1 MLEVTTCTVPTGI
14 YVIGDN
20 QVTISRPAHTVDL
33 KAFAVGQTTVTNL
46 QFLAFVSAGGYGDE
60 SLWTAMGWRWL
71 ASKGDTHPSFWSD
84 ERFNAP
90 DQPVVG
96 VSWYEADAFARWLAR
111 ESGLPWRLPTEVEWE
126 AAARGPDGDA
136 PSPRVYNTAEM
147 RVGSPWAVTRMGNIS
162 WCGAGDMCGN
172 VWEWCSTRWGRNWQT
187 HEFRY
192 PYHDDGRENLTVSDA
207 RIMRGGSWFDP
218 RTEANPANRGRY
230 LPGSRGSN
238 IGFRLA
244 RST

>member
-1 MLEVTTCTVPTGI
+1 MLEMITCAVPAGT
-14 YVIGDN
+14 YLIGDD
-20 QVTISRPAHTVDL
+20 QLAISRPAHAVDL
-33 KAFAVGQTTVTNL
+33 QAFAIGQTTVTNA
-46 QFLAFVSAGGYGDE
+46 QFRAFFDAGGYGDE
-60 SLWTAMGWRWL
+60 RLWTAMGWRWL
-71 ASKGDTHPSFWSD
+71 ASKGDARPAFWSD

-96 VSWYEADAFARWLAR
+96 VSWYEAAAFARWLAR

-136 PSPRVYNTAEM
+136 PAPRVYNTAE
-147 RVGSPWAVTRMGNIS
+147 RGLGHPWAVTRMGNVS
-162 WCGAGDMCGN
+162 WCGAGDLCGN

-187 HEFRY
+187 LEFRY
-192 PYHDDGRENLTVSDA
+192 PYHDDGRENLAGSDA
-207 RIMRGGSWFDP
+207 RVMRGGSWFDP
-218 RTEANPANRGRY
+218 LSEANPANRGRY

-244 RST
+244 RGL